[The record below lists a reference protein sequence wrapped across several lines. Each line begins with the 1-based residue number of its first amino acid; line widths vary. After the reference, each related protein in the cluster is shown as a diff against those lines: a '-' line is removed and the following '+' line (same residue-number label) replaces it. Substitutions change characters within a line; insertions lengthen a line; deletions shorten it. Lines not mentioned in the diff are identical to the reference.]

1 MIALAKP
8 DTQDYLW
15 TIRDTLARVSE
26 VNRLTWDDVNLEQR
40 YVVLYTRKKRGGH
53 LTPRKVPLTDRLLG
67 ILARRYQERDHT
79 KPWVFWHWYRPKANG
94 AREAGPYQDRREVLK
109 SLVIKAGV
117 RHFGFH
123 AMRHAGASLMDSVNV
138 PLGSIQRILGHEN
151 RSTTEIYLH
160 SLGELEREAMAIYEQ
175 VSGGSARVT
184 HNFTHNSHMTG
195 INSPIKSHI
204 KNDEGPNQTAWAP
217 SNWLN

>member
-67 ILARRYQERDHT
+67 TLSRRYRERDHT
-79 KPWVFWHWYRPKANG
+79 KPWVFWHWLRHQENG
-94 AREAGPYQDRREVLK
+94 AQKAGPYQDRRESPEESGDQGGGETLRVSRLAARRRLPHGQRQRAPGVHPAHPGARTPDHHRDLLAQSRGTGAGRHGHLRTGEWGIGP
-109 SLVIKAGV
+109 SL
-117 RHFGFH
+117 
-123 AMRHAGASLMDSVNV
+123 
-138 PLGSIQRILGHEN
+138 
-151 RSTTEIYLH
+151 T
-160 SLGELEREAMAIYEQ
+160 
-175 VSGGSARVT
+175 
-184 HNFTHNSHMTG
+184 
-195 INSPIKSHI
+195 
-204 KNDEGPNQTAWAP
+204 
-217 SNWLN
+217 